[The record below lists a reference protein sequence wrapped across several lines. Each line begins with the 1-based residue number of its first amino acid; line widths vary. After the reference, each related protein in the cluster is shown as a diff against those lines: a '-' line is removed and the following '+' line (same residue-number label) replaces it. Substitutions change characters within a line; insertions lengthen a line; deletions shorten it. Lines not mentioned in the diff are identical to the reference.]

1 MQCCLQ
7 CGRLVI
13 SGNLNGPNMQEN
25 GKVKNIPMYI
35 LMYATGKF
43 QLKEWEKSRTVP
55 CETITDAAKMIEEI
69 RKVLTNNNIAHKI
82 QDHSPDDN
90 WGHPS
95 HPELDITLTKENLMF
110 HIEGS
115 EYFNGDRDI
124 MRIIISKT

>member
-1 MQCCLQ
+1 
-7 CGRLVI
+7 
-13 SGNLNGPNMQEN
+13 MQEN

-90 WGHPS
+90 WGHP
-95 HPELDITLTKENLMF
+95 ELHITLTKENLMF
-110 HIEGS
+110 HIEG
-115 EYFNGDRDI
+115 YFSYDGDRDLMKI
-124 MRIIISKT
+124 TISKT

>member
-1 MQCCLQ
+1 MECCLQ

-43 QLKEWEKSRTVP
+43 QLKKWEKSRTVP

-82 QDHSPDDN
+82 QDNTLDDG
-90 WGHPS
+90 WS
-95 HPELDITLTKENLMF
+95 YPELDITLTKENLMF
-110 HIEGS
+110 HIEGH
-115 EYFNGDRDI
+115 EYFNADGDI
-124 MRIIISKT
+124 MRITISKT